1 MAHLPYARS
10 ALAGKAQDGCAPPAG
25 GGAKAGVM
33 SSAHRTALAK
43 LPDAIAWLVG
53 ALGGA
58 GIGGCGGSQEGT
70 GSGRCGDSMER

>member
-1 MAHLPYARS
+1 
-10 ALAGKAQDGCAPPAG
+10 
-25 GGAKAGVM
+25 M

-58 GIGGCGGSQEGT
+58 GIGGSGGGGSQEGT
-70 GSGRCGDSMER
+70 SSGRCGDSLAGKGSNVLHAAILWPTWLSVRALGV